1 MSNLKKL
8 IYPYPLIVFIILI
21 LSCKG
26 YKITDIKSLNIDA
39 DNKIEEYEFNELAL
53 SAYRDSISSEM
64 KRVINYSKIDMSV
77 GCPEGLLG
85 NFITDLSLLYIK
97 KSIKDED
104 LNPDFCILN
113 NGGFR
118 SSLNKGPVHIEDVFQ
133 IMPFENYLV
142 ILEIHGDK
150 MESLLNYIH
159 ERSFYN
165 GSRKSGVP
173 LSGLRMK
180 ITSEKINRCF
190 INTKVFDTAK
200 KYKVLTTNYLAN
212 GGDQMDFFKD
222 CKLIYDTEL
231 LLRDVIINYIEETGK
246 NNIKLNA
253 QLDGRIQ
260 IFQ

>member
-8 IYPYPLIVFIILI
+8 IFPFPILLLFILI
-21 LSCKG
+21 FSCKG
-26 YKITDIKSLNIDA
+26 YKILDIKSLNINA
-39 DNKIEEYEFNELAL
+39 DNIIDQYEFDELDL
-53 SAYRDSISSEM
+53 SVYRDSISNEM
-64 KRVINYSKIDMSV
+64 NRVINYSEVNMTV

-97 KSIKDED
+97 KELIDKK

-118 SSLNKGPVHIEDVFQ
+118 SSLNKGPVHIGDIFQ

-142 ILEIHGDK
+142 ILEIQGDQMK
-150 MESLLNYIH
+150 RLLNYIH
-159 ERSFYN
+159 EKSFYN
-165 GSRKSGVP
+165 VSRKSGVP
-173 LSGLRMK
+173 QSGLRMK
-180 ITSEKINRCF
+180 ISSEKINRCF
-190 INTKVFDTAK
+190 VNTKVYDSNK
-200 KYKVLTTNYLAN
+200 KYKVLTTNYLAD

-222 CKLIYDTEL
+222 CKLIYNTGI
-231 LLRDVIINYIEETGK
+231 LLRDVIINFIEETGK

-260 IFQ
+260 ISQ

>member
-1 MSNLKKL
+1 MSNLKK
-8 IYPYPLIVFIILI
+8 IIFPYLLLVFFILI
-21 LSCKG
+21 FSCKG
-26 YKITDIKSLNIDA
+26 YKITDIKSLNINA
-39 DNKIEEYEFNELAL
+39 DNNIDQYAFNELEL

-64 KRVINYSKIDMSV
+64 NRVINYSEVNMSV

-97 KSIKDED
+97 KELKDENF
-104 LNPDFCILN
+104 NPDFCVLN

-118 SSLNKGPVHIEDVFQ
+118 SSLNIGPVHIGDIFQ
-133 IMPFENYLV
+133 IMPFENNLV
-142 ILEIHGDK
+142 ILEVHGDQIK
-150 MESLLNYIH
+150 SLLNYIH
-159 ERSFYN
+159 EKSFYD

-180 ITSEKINRCF
+180 ISSEKIKRCF
-190 INTKVFDTAK
+190 INTRVFNPAK

-212 GGDQMDFFKD
+212 VGDQMDFFKD
-222 CKLIYDTEL
+222 CKLIYNTEL
-231 LLRDVIINYIEETGK
+231 LLRDVIINYIEETGN

-260 IFQ
+260 ISQ